1 MKLLFTEQ
9 EFSRLS
15 NVFDRLMQQRAKLP
29 ESEWKKDNN
38 KLIKQL
44 AGKFAPQTMPTK
56 AHEVHLDRKQ
66 LRFIEGS
73 MQISIDTLEQKVLPE
88 YEKRGDGVEHYK
100 TNIGAMLDL
109 YKGILAKVEASL

>member
-1 MKLLFTEQ
+1 MIIKFTEQ
-9 EFSRLS
+9 EFARLS
-15 NVFDRLMQQRAKLP
+15 SVFDRLMQQRAKLP
-29 ESEWKKDNN
+29 DSEWKKDNN

-44 AGKFAPQTMPTK
+44 ASKFAPQVMLTET
-56 AHEVHLDRKQ
+56 HEVHLDRKQ
-66 LRFIEGS
+66 LRFLEGS

-109 YKGILAKVEASL
+109 YKSILSKVEAKL